1 LLNLSKEF
9 PSLAALV
16 EKARGGQS
24 RLPLGGPAVATSLES
39 PLPEEDGTQEP
50 VTPEGPAGDG
60 TDPTAGSGPETAEA
74 GEEEEPK
81 PDLPALTASVDRVP
95 LPGRKRSDRA
105 GRFGLRIRFEER
117 PDEPELGRLVE
128 STVWVNTAH
137 PAYLR
142 AVSSRSEGYHLALT
156 VAMTLASLAVE
167 PERTHA
173 FVNSFLARWGEAS
186 KT

>member
-1 LLNLSKEF
+1 MSKEF

-24 RLPLGGPAVATSLES
+24 RLPLGGPTIATSLDA
-39 PLPEEDGTQEP
+39 PLPVEDGAGDQ
-50 VTPEGPAGDG
+50 VAPEGPSGDAADAAAGE
-60 TDPTAGSGPETAEA
+60 GSEEGA
-74 GEEEEPK
+74 EEEEEGAK
-81 PDLPALTASVDRVP
+81 PDLPALTASVNQVP
-95 LPGRKRSDRA
+95 LPGRKRPDRA

-128 STVWVNTAH
+128 STVWVNAAH

-167 PERTHA
+167 PERAHA